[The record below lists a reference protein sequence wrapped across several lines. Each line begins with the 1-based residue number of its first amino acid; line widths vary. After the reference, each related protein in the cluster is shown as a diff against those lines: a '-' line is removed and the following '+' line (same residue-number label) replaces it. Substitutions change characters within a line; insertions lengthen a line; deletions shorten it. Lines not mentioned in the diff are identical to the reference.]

1 MPKIKDKVLTEA
13 VYVYVRPENE
23 QFLVAECKGKRV
35 SKSLYMDTV
44 LTDIR
49 KGKYAPKVVR
59 RLTLVEKRQLEKKR
73 RDHDNA
79 RRRALREKRK
89 QESHVA

>member
-44 LTDIR
+44 LTDI
-49 KGKYAPKVVR
+49 
-59 RLTLVEKRQLEKKR
+59 
-73 RDHDNA
+73 
-79 RRRALREKRK
+79 
-89 QESHVA
+89 